1 MDSELAFYTTDEL
14 IQEIMRRQTFC
25 GVVVQASDEQRRTS
39 WSAERIF
46 KVHYNQNLDS
56 ERASRLLDVVAA
68 HMSID
73 SE

>member
-1 MDSELAFYTTDEL
+1 MDSELAFFTTDEL
-14 IQEIMRRQTFC
+14 IEEIMRRQTFC
-25 GVVVQASDEQRRTS
+25 GVVVQASDQHKQAN
-39 WSAERIF
+39 WSSERIF
-46 KVHYNQNLDS
+46 RVHYNQNLDS